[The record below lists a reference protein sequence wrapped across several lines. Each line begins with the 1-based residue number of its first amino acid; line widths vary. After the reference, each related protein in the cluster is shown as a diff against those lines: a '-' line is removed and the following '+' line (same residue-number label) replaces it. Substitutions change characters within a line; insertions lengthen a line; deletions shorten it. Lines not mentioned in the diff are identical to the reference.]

1 MPPSKRDRFI
11 EELQLHFDSLYSYA
25 WWMTRGSDE
34 AEDIVHDA
42 VSRAISRWAQYSPG
56 TSMKAWL
63 FTILRRTYFNRLR
76 RGKIE
81 VTSAK
86 YPEREDRL
94 PVQPG
99 DRDPGRLPAFLL
111 RRDIDAA
118 LAALAEEQR
127 SLILLADVEE
137 LSLREIA
144 ELEEIPLGT
153 VKSRLW
159 RARNELRR
167 ILGDYEGSP
176 E

>member
-1 MPPSKRDRFI
+1 MPPSERDRFI
-11 EELQLHFDSLYSYA
+11 EELQRHFDALYSYA

-76 RGKIE
+76 RARIE

-86 YPEREDRL
+86 YPGEDRL

-99 DRDPGRLPAFLL
+99 DRNPGRLPAFLL

-167 ILGDYEGSP
+167 ILIDYEGSP